1 MIPSVQSNPIAI
13 PPSYNNYY
21 PYAYPT
27 YPQQSYYNIN
37 PAPSPYSSSLP
48 VNNIYS
54 APSYQYNQ
62 YYQPQAQPYSQQ
74 STYLA
79 NNTPAHSNSQP
90 KGKQN

>member
-1 MIPSVQSNPIAI
+1 MIPPVQPNPIAML
-13 PPSYNNYY
+13 PSYNNYN

-37 PAPSPYSSSLP
+37 PAPNPYHSSLP

-54 APSYQYNQ
+54 APSYQFNP
-62 YYQPQAQPYSQQ
+62 YYQPQTQTYSNQP
-74 STYLA
+74 TYLA
-79 NNTPAHSNSQP
+79 NNTHEPINSQS